1 MTLTGNFTHDDT
13 GSFVT
18 IYPENSCVNSEVVTI
33 LKKDEFTCSM
43 SYTNYAVSQLI
54 HEALSYE
61 SKGHRFNKSKSSKWD
76 GKVRFFNL
84 KNKEFPI
91 GFYKLVVKTLL
102 GNGFTVMLSKAIKSI
117 KYIKSNDELAAVI
130 KSWPLT
136 KTIRDYQV
144 EGLVELINRNRAIV
158 LSITSSGKSF
168 IIYAVFRYIISQ
180 INPKA
185 KILLIVPYGHLV
197 DQMMHDFESYEN
209 DNFISSRVSGLRQGL
224 KFENSQIL
232 VSTYQSI
239 EEMDSKVRAGLLS
252 QYSALCVDEVHIS
265 GFDKFIKKCVNLK
278 FRFGVTGTIHEIKE
292 SLFRLYQYFGDVYEL
307 TDYKSMSQAGFV
319 VDVNVNAVKLNYDT
333 AAVSRYKSSF
343 RHFMAETAEDKFSPN
358 KFYNFEHNFIAAAGY
373 KTKFACDLALALASK
388 GHNVFLLFQTDTEYL
403 LEVNREL
410 NKFVDVKLAYGPT
423 PIHEREAIV
432 QQLESSNGN
441 IVTCSVVF
449 STGTNILN
457 LHDVILMRI
466 GKSKNFTLQSI
477 GRGMRTCEGKD
488 CVNVWDIVD
497 VLPPMKSAEEAE
509 CYSVEHYNKR
519 LHFYK
524 AQGYNIKNIEVQ
536 LPSYDVGNYIN

>member
-1 MTLTGNFTHDDT
+1 MSIKTTENVIGVTGADGFIGKHLLKLLSKNNEYRIVAFQGDLLNEKDIENFYAEGVTTVVHLAGGFF
-13 GSFVT
+13 GSFNDLININLVT
-18 IYPENSCVNSEVVTI
+18 TQNILVIGKKFGLRKIIYSS
-33 LKKDEFTCSM
+33 SG
-43 SYTNYAVSQLI
+43 AV
-54 HEALSYE
+54 Y
-61 SKGHRFNKSKSSKWD
+61 GNTR
-76 GKVRFFNL
+76 NL
-84 KNKEFPI
+84 K
-91 GFYKLVVKTLL
+91 
-102 GNGFTVMLSKAIKSI
+102 
-117 KYIKSNDELAAVI
+117 
-130 KSWPLT
+130 
-136 KTIRDYQV
+136 
-144 EGLVELINRNRAIV
+144 
-158 LSITSSGKSF
+158 
-168 IIYAVFRYIISQ
+168 
-180 INPKA
+180 
-185 KILLIVPYGHLV
+185 
-197 DQMMHDFESYEN
+197 SYEN